1 MMDVRAVP
9 AGAFETNCYL
19 IWREGAGSLAIDPGG
34 EPERILPRLR
44 ERGRALRA
52 ILLTHGHMDH
62 VSAAADLASAF
73 PDAPV
78 FMHERDQEWA
88 FTEKN
93 AYPPY
98 YGRPESPGAGR
109 LCAYGDGSH
118 PVLADWGI
126 EILETPGH
134 TPGGV
139 CLLIPSERMVFSG
152 DTLFRGSVG
161 RTDLAGGDARTL
173 TESLIKLAALPEDF
187 IVYPGHGA
195 ATRIGE
201 ERRNNPFLAEGSR
214 AIRSRG

>member
-1 MMDVRAVP
+1 MMDVKAVP
-9 AGAFETNCYL
+9 AGAFETNCYVVS
-19 IWREGAGSLAIDPGG
+19 RGEAGSLVIDPGG

-44 ERGRALRA
+44 ERGRGLRA

-78 FMHERDQEWA
+78 FLHERDQAWA
-88 FTEKN
+88 FTDRN

-118 PVLADWGI
+118 PVLAAWGM
-126 EILETPGH
+126 EVLETPGH

-139 CLLIPSERMVFSG
+139 CLLIPSERTVFSG

-173 TESLIKLAALPEDF
+173 TESLIKLAALPEDWT
-187 IVYPGHGA
+187 VYPGHGPS
-195 ATRIGE
+195 TNVGE
-201 ERRNNPFLAEGSR
+201 EIKSNPYLKR
-214 AIRSRG
+214 